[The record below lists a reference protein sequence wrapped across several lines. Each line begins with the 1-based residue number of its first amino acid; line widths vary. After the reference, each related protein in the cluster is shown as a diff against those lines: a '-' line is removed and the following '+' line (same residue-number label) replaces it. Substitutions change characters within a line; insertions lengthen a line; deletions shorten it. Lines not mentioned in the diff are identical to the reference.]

1 MSDTRELNKDNNNRH
16 VNVNEERLVR
26 HNPTQILQANKE
38 C

>member
-1 MSDTRELNKDNNNRH
+1 MTATCELNKDHNRH